1 MSKNNS
7 RMGTRGWLTVLLGT
21 YILLQFLWWASLL
34 VRQQRQIFELND
46 ATDEKLYQAI
56 RMIIGEGLV
65 FFGLLSLGFIVIWRS
80 IKREMEQASKERH
93 FLLAVT
99 HELKTPIAGS
109 QIAIDSLKK
118 HEWDEPTKNLLLDDA
133 QAGLTRL
140 EQRVENILQNNR
152 LISGKEMT
160 KVIFDPEAL
169 ITKVISRHQVG
180 PFQERQVELQ
190 NSLKTDAQIEGD
202 SDALALAWGNLLENA
217 LKYSPST
224 ESVIISLSNST
235 QGLSVKFDDGGD
247 GIPAD
252 QRENVLKKFER
263 LRDSETSGTGLGLYL
278 ADQILKMHKGKLLI
292 ETSDRG
298 GTSITTWIPKSPRKK
313 TS

>member
-1 MSKNNS
+1 
-7 RMGTRGWLTVLLGT
+7 MGTRGWLTVLLGT

-190 NSLKTDAQIEGD
+190 NSLKTDTQIEGD

-247 GIPAD
+247 GIPTD

>member
-1 MSKNNS
+1 
-7 RMGTRGWLTVLLGT
+7 MGTRGWLTVLLGT

-65 FFGLLSLGFIVIWRS
+65 FFGLLSLGFVVIWRS

-160 KVIFDPEAL
+160 KVIFEPEAL

-190 NSLKTDAQIEGD
+190 NSLKIDAQIEGD

-224 ESVIISLSNST
+224 ESVIISLFNSA
-235 QGLSVKFDDGGD
+235 QGLSVTFDDGGD

>member
-93 FLLAVT
+93 FLLGVT

-190 NSLKTDAQIEGD
+190 NSLKTDTQIEGD

-247 GIPAD
+247 GIPTD

>member
-1 MSKNNS
+1 MRKNNS
-7 RMGTRGWLTVLLGT
+7 KMGTRGWLTVLLGT

-65 FFGLLSLGFIVIWRS
+65 FFGLLSLGFVVIWRS

-160 KVIFDPEAL
+160 KVIFEPEAL

-190 NSLKTDAQIEGD
+190 NSLKIDAQIEGD
-202 SDALALAWGNLLENA
+202 SDALALAWGNRLENA

-224 ESVIISLSNST
+224 ESVIISLFNSA
-235 QGLSVKFDDGGD
+235 QGLSVTFDDGGD

>member
-190 NSLKTDAQIEGD
+190 NSLKPDAQIEGD

-252 QRENVLKKFER
+252 QRDNVLKKFER

>member
-1 MSKNNS
+1 
-7 RMGTRGWLTVLLGT
+7 MGTRGWLTVLLGT

-160 KVIFDPEAL
+160 KVIVDPEAL

-190 NSLKTDAQIEGD
+190 NSLKPDAQIEGD

-252 QRENVLKKFER
+252 QRDNVLKKFER

>member
-7 RMGTRGWLTVLLGT
+7 RMGSRGWLTVLLGT

-190 NSLKTDAQIEGD
+190 NSLKPDAQIEGD

-252 QRENVLKKFER
+252 QRDNVLKKFER

>member
-1 MSKNNS
+1 MRKKRSS
-7 RMGTRGWLTVLLGT
+7 MGKRGWLTALLGA

-46 ATDEKLYQAI
+46 ATDEKLNQAI

-80 IKREMEQASKERH
+80 IKREMEQAQKERH

-109 QIAIDSLKK
+109 QIAIDSLRK
-118 HEWDEPTKNLLLDDA
+118 HEWDKQTKKLLLDDA

-160 KVIFDPEAL
+160 KVLFDAEEVVAR
-169 ITKVISRHQVG
+169 VMHRHQVG
-180 PFQERQVELQ
+180 PYQERIIELK
-190 NSLKTDAQIEGD
+190 NHLDTGAQMEGD
-202 SDALALAWGNLLENA
+202 ADALALAWGNLLENA
-217 LKYSPST
+217 LKYSPSSEPVSIVLS
-224 ESVIISLSNST
+224 ESEA
-235 QGLSVKFDDGGD
+235 GLSVVFDDGGS
-247 GIPAD
+247 GIPTN
-252 QRENVLKKFER
+252 QRENVLRKFER
-263 LRDSETSGTGLGLYL
+263 LKDSETSGTGLGLYL
-278 ADQILKMHKGKLLI
+278 ADQILKMHKGKLHI
-292 ETSDRG
+292 ESNERG
-298 GTSITTWIPKSPRKK
+298 GSRIATWIPKSN
-313 TS
+313 

>member
-1 MSKNNS
+1 
-7 RMGTRGWLTVLLGT
+7 
-21 YILLQFLWWASLL
+21 
-34 VRQQRQIFELND
+34 
-46 ATDEKLYQAI
+46 
-56 RMIIGEGLV
+56 MIIGEGLV

-160 KVIFDPEAL
+160 KVIFEPEAL

-190 NSLKTDAQIEGD
+190 NSLKIDAQIEGD

-224 ESVIISLSNST
+224 ESVIISLFNSA
-235 QGLSVKFDDGGD
+235 QGLSVTFDDGGD

>member
-1 MSKNNS
+1 
-7 RMGTRGWLTVLLGT
+7 MGTRGWLTVLLGT

-80 IKREMEQASKERH
+80 IKREMEQARKERH

-118 HEWDEPTKNLLLDDA
+118 HKWDEPTKNLLLDDA

-160 KVIFDPEAL
+160 KVIFEPEAL

-180 PFQERQVELQ
+180 PFQERLVELQ
-190 NSLKTDAQIEGD
+190 NSLKIDAQIEGD

-224 ESVIISLSNST
+224 ESVIISLFNSA
-235 QGLSVKFDDGGD
+235 QGLSVTFDDGGD

>member
-1 MSKNNS
+1 
-7 RMGTRGWLTVLLGT
+7 MGTRGWLTVLLGT

>member
-1 MSKNNS
+1 MRENHS

-80 IKREMEQASKERH
+80 IKREMEQARKERH

-160 KVIFDPEAL
+160 KVIFEPEAL

-190 NSLKTDAQIEGD
+190 NSLKIDAQIEGD

-224 ESVIISLSNST
+224 ESVIISLFNSA
-235 QGLSVKFDDGGD
+235 QGLSVTFDDGGD

>member
-190 NSLKTDAQIEGD
+190 NSLKPYAQIEGD

-252 QRENVLKKFER
+252 QRDNVLKKFER

>member
-1 MSKNNS
+1 MRKNNS

-160 KVIFDPEAL
+160 KVIFEPEAL

-190 NSLKTDAQIEGD
+190 NSLKIDAQIEGD

-217 LKYSPST
+217 LKHSPST
-224 ESVIISLSNST
+224 ESVIISLFNSA
-235 QGLSVKFDDGGD
+235 QGLSVTFDDGGD

>member
-1 MSKNNS
+1 MRENHS

-80 IKREMEQASKERH
+80 IKREMEQARKERH

-160 KVIFDPEAL
+160 KVIFEPEAL
-169 ITKVISRHQVG
+169 ITKVILRHQVG
-180 PFQERQVELQ
+180 PFQERLVELQ
-190 NSLKTDAQIEGD
+190 NSLKIDAQIEGD

-224 ESVIISLSNST
+224 ESVIISLFNSA
-235 QGLSVKFDDGGD
+235 QGLSVTFDDGGD

>member
-160 KVIFDPEAL
+160 KVIFDPEGL

>member
-1 MSKNNS
+1 
-7 RMGTRGWLTVLLGT
+7 
-21 YILLQFLWWASLL
+21 LWWASLL

-56 RMIIGEGLV
+56 RMIIGDGLV

-190 NSLKTDAQIEGD
+190 NSLKPDAQIEGD

-252 QRENVLKKFER
+252 QRDNVLKKFER

>member
-1 MSKNNS
+1 
-7 RMGTRGWLTVLLGT
+7 MGTRGWLTVLLGT

-190 NSLKTDAQIEGD
+190 NSLKPDAQIEGD

-252 QRENVLKKFER
+252 QRDNVLKKFER

>member
-1 MSKNNS
+1 
-7 RMGTRGWLTVLLGT
+7 MGTRGWLTVLLGT

-160 KVIFDPEAL
+160 KVIFEPEAL

-190 NSLKTDAQIEGD
+190 NSLKIDAQIEGD

-224 ESVIISLSNST
+224 ESVIISLFNSA
-235 QGLSVKFDDGGD
+235 QGLSVTFDDGGD

>member
-1 MSKNNS
+1 
-7 RMGTRGWLTVLLGT
+7 
-21 YILLQFLWWASLL
+21 
-34 VRQQRQIFELND
+34 
-46 ATDEKLYQAI
+46 
-56 RMIIGEGLV
+56 
-65 FFGLLSLGFIVIWRS
+65 
-80 IKREMEQASKERH
+80 MEQASKERH

-190 NSLKTDAQIEGD
+190 NSLKPDAQIEGD

-252 QRENVLKKFER
+252 QRDNVLKKFER

>member
-1 MSKNNS
+1 MRKNNS
-7 RMGTRGWLTVLLGT
+7 KMGTRGWLTVLLGT

-65 FFGLLSLGFIVIWRS
+65 FFGLLSLGFVVIWRS

-160 KVIFDPEAL
+160 KVIFEPEAL

-190 NSLKTDAQIEGD
+190 NSLKIDAQIEGD

-224 ESVIISLSNST
+224 ESVIISLFNSA
-235 QGLSVKFDDGGD
+235 QGLSVTFDDGGD